1 MSSDQMEEEADSF
14 IGRVK
19 RSSVS
24 CHAAYLRFKVLQMTE
39 PTHREYEEAV
49 RQSSIRYDP
58 LLVDSDMAEQI
69 VRFTE
74 RVSGSVRLSCLV
86 GVEGHEGEAGKAV
99 LHFYKERLYQ
109 EKSMEDMFRL
119 NFTKHNVITLLTKAF
134 YDEEA
139 ILSAI
144 TFEVFKRRDSGDVV
158 LYVSLI
164 RNTAVKALDARSD
177 LGRTILIQNG
187 KMFKENGVMV
197 RLLNYAAFKALGKVA
212 SVTSDAINLT
222 NGVTLPAPFLNTHS
236 SGEYMLT
243 VAADVGKLLNGDFDK
258 PVQIFTQSVG
268 YLHTLTD
275 KEKQPSCRKERG
287 SWRGREFWLNHC
299 DHDID
304 SIFFGMKY
312 VLRYGEETSN
322 SCCCFLHG
330 LF

>member
-1 MSSDQMEEEADSF
+1 MEEGAYDKADVF

-39 PTHREYEEAV
+39 PTHKDYDEAV
-49 RQSSIRYDP
+49 RQSSISYDP
-58 LLVDSDMAEQI
+58 LLVDSEMAEQI
-69 VRFTE
+69 VRFSK

-86 GVEGHEGEAGKAV
+86 GVKDHAGEAGKAV
-99 LHFYKERLYQ
+99 LQFYKERLYQ

-119 NFTKHNVITLLTKAF
+119 HFTKHNLITLFTTAF
-134 YDEEA
+134 YDEDS

-177 LGRTILIQNG
+177 VGRTILIQNG
-187 KMFKENGVMV
+187 KMFKDNGVMV
-197 RLLNYAAFKALGKVA
+197 RLLNYAAFKALGTVA
-212 SVTSDAINLT
+212 SVSSVVINLT
-222 NGVTLPAPFLNTHS
+222 NGVNLAAPFLNTHS
-236 SGEYMLT
+236 SGEYMLS
-243 VAADVGKLLNGDFDK
+243 VAAAIGRLLNENFDK
-258 PVQIFTQSVG
+258 PLRIFTQSVG

-287 SWRGREFWLNHC
+287 SWRGREFWLKHC
-299 DHDID
+299 DHDIE

-312 VLRYGEETSN
+312 VLRYGDETSN